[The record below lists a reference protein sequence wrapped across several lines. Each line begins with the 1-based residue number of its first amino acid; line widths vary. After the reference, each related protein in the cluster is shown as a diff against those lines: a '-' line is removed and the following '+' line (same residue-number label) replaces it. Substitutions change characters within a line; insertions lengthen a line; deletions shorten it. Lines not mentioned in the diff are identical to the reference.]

1 MSRFV
6 WRGIAGRA
14 AKTLV
19 SAAAI
24 ATLTVPAADATPP
37 TRPTSAHY
45 RSVVDAVV
53 LDVYVRA
60 PDGTAA
66 GLTAED
72 FLVTDEGVPQRI
84 VYFEA
89 QGAVP
94 IAALLLIDRSQ
105 SMTGARLEL
114 AKAAAMAFA
123 DTLRPVDYLSIVA
136 FNQTT
141 ERMVPFTNDRE
152 AARGA
157 ISGMTALGLTG
168 LHEAI
173 AVGLDDLAK
182 FARQRTELVRQVL
195 VVLSDGEDTTRRLCF
210 EDIQSRARQGDA
222 MIYVVSSRTDAQE
235 RPLPLGHAM
244 TALAIDTGGRTL
256 VPARTE
262 TLAESFEDIGHE
274 LQQLYRI
281 GFEPKPAPGGWR
293 RLSVHVSKPGAHA
306 RTRSGYTARG
316 PARGTW

>member
-1 MSRFV
+1 M
-6 WRGIAGRA
+6 
-14 AKTLV
+14 
-19 SAAAI
+19 
-24 ATLTVPAADATPP
+24 LTVPAADATTP
-37 TRPTSAHY
+37 TRPTGAHY
-45 RSVVDAVV
+45 RGAIDAVV
-53 LDVYVRA
+53 LDVHVRA

-72 FLVTDEGVPQRI
+72 FLVTDEGVPQRT

-89 QGAVP
+89 QGAMP

-123 DTLRPVDYLSIVA
+123 GTLRPVDYVSIVG
-136 FNQTT
+136 FNQST
-141 ERMVPFTNDRE
+141 ERVVPFTTDRE
-152 AARGA
+152 AVTRA
-157 ISGMTALGLTG
+157 ISGMTAIGLTG

-182 FARQRTELVRQVL
+182 FARQQTNLVRQVL

-210 EDIQSRARQGDA
+210 EDIQSRARQADA

-244 TALAIDTGGRTL
+244 TALAIDTGGRTV
-256 VPARTE
+256 VPTRKE
-262 TLAESFEDIGHE
+262 ELAASFEDIGHE

-293 RLSVHVSKPGAHA
+293 RLSVHVNKPGAHA

-316 PARGTW
+316 SARGTW